1 MKFRLVLLLSLVLCA
16 VSAQA
21 KKYPEIKFERMMV
34 DMGTFSMDDP
44 VQTCEFKF
52 TNVGS
57 AKLVINAVRVTCGCT
72 VVDYP
77 KDFIAPGGT
86 GVIKVTYDGS
96 GKMPG
101 KFKKSI
107 TIQTNGKV
115 ELTRVFIQGDMTDV
129 PVSKKIPQEH
139 RKE

>member
-16 VSAQA
+16 VSVQA

-57 AKLVINAVRVTCGCT
+57 AKLVINAVRVTCG
-72 VVDYP
+72 
-77 KDFIAPGGT
+77 
-86 GVIKVTYDGS
+86 
-96 GKMPG
+96 
-101 KFKKSI
+101 
-107 TIQTNGKV
+107 
-115 ELTRVFIQGDMTDV
+115 
-129 PVSKKIPQEH
+129 
-139 RKE
+139 